1 MYYDGRMLV
10 VAADSSKDKQG
21 TQAID
26 ERLMMMMLPC
36 VLVAAHVHNKSFH
49 GGRVDVVASILQAQ
63 KRAFAQYQSL
73 RCCLLIYMLDAVLM

>member
-1 MYYDGRMLV
+1 MYYEYSMDRV
-10 VAADSSKDKQG
+10 ADSSKSSQG

-49 GGRVDVVASILQAQ
+49 GGRVDVVASVLQAQ
-63 KRAFAQYQSL
+63 KGVYYSL
-73 RCCLLIYMLDAVLM
+73 NH